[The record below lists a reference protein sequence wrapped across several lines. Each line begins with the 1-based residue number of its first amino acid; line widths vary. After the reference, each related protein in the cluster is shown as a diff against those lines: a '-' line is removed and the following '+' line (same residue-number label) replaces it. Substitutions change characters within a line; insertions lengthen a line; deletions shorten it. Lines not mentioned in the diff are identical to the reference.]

1 MNALEW
7 LKERQAQS
15 ERNRRLFE
23 NRPNTLRA
31 GEVATHSMIPAS
43 QAWSGYGDRPAK
55 EGGQRLMVRQPQP
68 EVKNK
73 LVQKRGD
80 LTMTK
85 EWVDNARF
93 QKDSPGINITPAPQ
107 RSRVRGIPLPPNVYK
122 RGFQPSPPNQAG
134 EWARTTGMWDVP
146 AKTPLSHADISNLRA
161 MKEAEVTPT
170 PPQQLRSTE
179 PSEQYWNL
187 RNLSGGYARQPRAT
201 IPEVVRASE
210 GPSMEKLPGE
220 SIEEARLRL
229 FGRGSP
235 ESPARETWGG
245 DLNLTLPQHPRTR
258 RWIQD
263 PSTILNMG
271 NLIKSMGRTMQ
282 GIEGGLDRYTNWW
295 DKTVIPNTGGRLPQG
310 AQDFMRDN
318 PYFTPMLM
326 KGAKALADKIG
337 LGGGQVDDRLER
349 NRIRRLMEHRTA
361 NPYYRGGL
369 Y

>member
-7 LKERQAQS
+7 LKERQRKSLENQAIFNSPIENPFEQTAHGFKA
-15 ERNRRLFE
+15 RN
-23 NRPNTLRA
+23 
-31 GEVATHSMIPAS
+31 
-43 QAWSGYGDRPAK
+43 YK
-55 EGGQRLMVRQPQP
+55 QP

-93 QKDSPGINITPAPQ
+93 QKDSPGINITPTPQ
-107 RSRVRGIPLPPNVYK
+107 RSRARGIPLPPNVYK
-122 RGFQPSPPNQAG
+122 RGFQPSP
-134 EWARTTGMWDVP
+134 AR
-146 AKTPLSHADISNLRA
+146 
-161 MKEAEVTPT
+161 EVSSGWLDRMIRSGNAPVAQDTRPS
-170 PPQQLRSTE
+170 PQTIRGVAS
-179 PSEQYWNL
+179 
-187 RNLSGGYARQPRAT
+187 GYARQPRPIT
-201 IPEVVRASE
+201 PEVVRASE
-210 GPSMEKLPGE
+210 GPSMEVLPGE
-220 SIEEARLRL
+220 SIEEARLRI

-271 NLIKSMGRTMQ
+271 NLIKGMGRTFQ
-282 GIEGGLDRYTNWW
+282 G
-295 DKTVIPNTGGRLPQG
+295 
-310 AQDFMRDN
+310 
-318 PYFTPMLM
+318 
-326 KGAKALADKIG
+326 
-337 LGGGQVDDRLER
+337 VDDRLER
-349 NRIRRLMEHRTA
+349 NRIRRLMEYRTA